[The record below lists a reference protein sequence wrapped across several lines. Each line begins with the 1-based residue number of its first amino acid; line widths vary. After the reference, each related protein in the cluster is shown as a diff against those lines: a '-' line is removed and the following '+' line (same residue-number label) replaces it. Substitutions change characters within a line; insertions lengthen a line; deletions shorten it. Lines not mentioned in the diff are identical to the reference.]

1 MKFEREVREFNII
14 SLLTLTYSLNEN
26 QPALK
31 TQLKHTR
38 TGTVKLTT
46 SQIETK
52 TKIPRIELIRHLASL
67 CTDKCPLLRSR
78 KLSKHERSY
87 SLNPKFQNQQ
97 RYRITVP
104 LLKRKASSSSTPS
117 SETPKCVV
125 QERQCLLDANIVRVM
140 KSRLSMAHNELVAEV
155 TRQVQS
161 RFCPT
166 PQEIKKRIEN
176 LMSREYL
183 KRSKDNEKI
192 YNYVS

>member
-1 MKFEREVREFNII
+1 MFEGSH
-14 SLLTLTYSLNEN
+14 SLTHLHSLNKIN
-26 QPALK
+26 SRS
-31 TQLKHTR
+31 KHNTLE

-46 SQIETK
+46 SQIESK

-67 CTDKCPLLRSR
+67 CTEKCPLLRSR

-87 SLNPKFQNQQ
+87 SLNAKFQNQQ

-104 LLKRKASSSSTPS
+104 LLKRKASSSSAPS

-176 LMSREYL
+176 LMNREYL